1 MRSGPWVL
9 LVLLA
14 AAGAALPSLSQ
25 LRFDHDTRS
34 LLRADAASD
43 TLEATLVERFGS
55 EDILLLAWEVPDA
68 LDPSE
73 FARARRVTDAVSAL
87 EGLEEVY
94 SIASSNVLV
103 PFPSGL
109 RPIRAQDLEREID
122 RTRVRGLLRAA
133 TVYRG
138 TLYDDALTVVACAG
152 TLVPRDPALRAATIR
167 RVRAIA
173 RAESR
178 EGSEIHVSGVSALA
192 LAASEYAFADLRRVG
207 LAALIVSALVLLL
220 LCGSLRE
227 TAVGLVTTALPPI
240 YALGLAVLFDWP
252 VTAMGAAL
260 FPVLGVVGITSTV
273 HLFTAFHAEAGR
285 ATDRRARDRRA
296 RDRRTAAAR
305 AVRRVRVPIT
315 LSLLTTAAAFYSLH
329 ATGVP
334 AFEAGGR
341 IVGIGVLLAIPV
353 VLVGVPAALG
363 LVGPPP
369 GRTAAARLDR
379 PLMALS
385 IRTTRRPLLWTAAGV
400 TLLLAS
406 VPLALTAP
414 VRIDV
419 LQAFRPESE
428 IARTYRFLE
437 DRLTATLP
445 VDVVWRVPE
454 GTDTSVMLK
463 KLRALERDLLALD
476 GVDSVVGVQTL
487 VTYGQSIM
495 PFGENAALLFL
506 RRFLGRITR
515 RFEHAESGSVRL
527 KVRVRE
533 GTRPE
538 VLDLIERRASQLA
551 PGEVTVTGL
560 YVRAVHTTR
569 ALVFDLFRGVLLM
582 VGVVVLITAAALRSW
597 RAGLASLLPNLLPP
611 AAVFGAA
618 GLLGVA
624 LDVSAIAVGAI
635 AVGLAIDDTIHMLY
649 SVADETRAGRPLP
662 RALLRTQKSVGR
674 AVVLST
680 LALVAGLACLQ
691 ASAFLPTA
699 RFGAFASA
707 ACLIALA
714 GDLIV
719 LPASLMLLRRL

>member
-14 AAGAALPSLSQ
+14 AAGAALPSLSH

-34 LLRADAASD
+34 LLRTDAASD
-43 TLEATLVERFGS
+43 RLEATLVERFGS

-73 FARARRVTDAVSAL
+73 FARARRVTDALSAL

-103 PFPSGL
+103 PFPTGL
-109 RPIRAQDLEREID
+109 RPIRAQDLEHEID

-133 TVYRG
+133 AVYRG

-178 EGSEIHVSGVSALA
+178 EDSEIHVSGVSALA

-207 LAALIVSALVLLL
+207 LAALMVSALVLLL

-227 TAVGLVTTALPPI
+227 TVVGLVTTALPPI

-273 HLFTAFHAEAGR
+273 HLFSAFHAEAGR
-285 ATDRRARDRRA
+285 TGDRRTG
-296 RDRRTAAAR
+296 DRRTAALR
-305 AVRRVRVPIT
+305 AAHRVRVPVT

-341 IVGIGVLLAIPV
+341 IVGIGVLFAIPV
-353 VLVGVPAALG
+353 VLLGVPAALG
-363 LVGPPP
+363 FVGPPP

-385 IRTTRRPLLWTAAGV
+385 IRTTRRPLLWTLAGF

-406 VPLALTAP
+406 VPLALSAP
-414 VRIDV
+414 VRVDV
-419 LQAFRPESE
+419 LQAFRPDSE

-463 KLRALERDLLALD
+463 ELRALEQDLLALD
-476 GVDSVVGVQTL
+476 GVESAVGVQTL

-495 PFGENAALLFL
+495 PFGEDAALLFL

-515 RFEHAESGSVRL
+515 RFEHAASGSVRL

-582 VGVVVLITAAALRSW
+582 VGVVVLITAVALRSW

-624 LDVSAIAVGAI
+624 LDVSAVAVGAI

-649 SVADETRAGRPLP
+649 SIADETRAGRPLP

-719 LPASLMLLRRL
+719 LPASLILLRRL